1 MAKVRYAVIGA
12 GWISQEAFMP
22 SIAQT
27 GNAEIAAI
35 VSGNAAKAR
44 KLADFHKVPQV
55 VDYRDFDALAKSG
68 AIDAVYVAT
77 PNSSHAAW
85 AIRAAKHGLH
95 AMVEKPLATTVAESK
110 KMIAAHKKAGTYLMT
125 AYRLHNEVATQKVA
139 EIIASGAIGRP
150 RFFTS
155 AFAFQSGTSN
165 HRLLAEHW
173 GGPLQ
178 DVGVY
183 CVNAAR
189 HCFGTN
195 PFAASATRSSGHKDK
210 RFKEVEEGIA
220 ATLEFPE
227 GCMAQFYAGFGSE
240 VADTYTILG
249 TKGTIRLD
257 NAYRF
262 EQPRR
267 LTLEIAGKPQQV
279 FDFAPTD
286 NFSGMAAYFADCIK
300 KRKAPLADGAEGLA
314 DMQVLLAVEAA
325 SKTNKRQKIKITG
338 KVATIDKKM
347 LRQFPPVQHRL
358 VL

>member
-12 GWISQEAFMP
+12 GWISQEAFLP
-22 SIAQT
+22 AIAQT
-27 GNAEIAAI
+27 GNSEIAAI
-35 VSGNAAKAR
+35 VSGSPAKAK
-44 KLADFHKVPQV
+44 KLAAFHGIPQV
-55 VDYRDFDALAKSG
+55 VDYKDFDALAKSG

-95 AMVEKPLATTVAESK
+95 ALVEKPLAITIAESK
-110 KMIAAHKKAGTYLMT
+110 KMMAAHKKAGTYLVT
-125 AYRLHNEVATQKVA
+125 AYRLHNEVATVKVS
-139 EIIASGAIGRP
+139 ELIASGAIGAP

-155 AFAFQSGTSN
+155 AFAFQSGANN

-189 HCFGTN
+189 HCFGMN
-195 PFAASATRSSGHKDK
+195 PLAVTAARSAGHKDK
-210 RFKEVEEGIA
+210 RFTEVEEGIA
-220 ATLEFPE
+220 ATLLFPN

-249 TKGTIRLD
+249 TKGTMRLE

-262 EQPRR
+262 EQPRQ
-267 LTLEIAGKPQQV
+267 LILERPGKREV

-286 NFSGMAAYFADCIK
+286 NFSGMAAYFSDCIL
-300 KRKAPLADGAEGLA
+300 KRKAPLMQGAEGLA
-314 DMQVLLAVEAA
+314 DMQVLLAIEAA
-325 SKTNKRQKIKITG
+325 SKTGKRQKLKIEG
-338 KVATIDKKM
+338 KVSATNTKM
-347 LRQFPPVQHRL
+347 LRQFAPVQHRL